1 MLFAYLGPD
10 TVLPLTSAV
19 AAVLGVVLMFG
30 RQVNRIVLLAVRRL
44 GRLVGLLPP
53 AAAHQRVRTD
63 PAHPQVIRPAAAR
76 RRRTT
81 ADARRTES

>member
-30 RQVNRIVLLAVRRL
+30 RQVNRIVVLAVRRL

-53 AAAHQRVRTD
+53 ATAPHGVRTD
-63 PAHPQVIRPAAAR
+63 PAHAQATGPAAAR

-81 ADARRTES
+81 AGAGRTEP

>member
-30 RQVNRIVLLAVRRL
+30 HQVGRISLLVCRRVRRIVDLRRPSERAP
-44 GRLVGLLPP
+44 GIRRDV
-53 AAAHQRVRTD
+53 AHLR
-63 PAHPQVIRPAAAR
+63 ASRPGAAR
-76 RRRTT
+76 RRVSSGVAERT
-81 ADARRTES
+81 DA